1 VEQIDALLASLEAQG
16 MRVDIEQRVRLNG
29 LLQKLAGEQLLPDDP
44 TRLCRLITPILA
56 GSPEQQLMCEAA
68 FKSMFGPDEQ
78 QQDTNP
84 DHVDSAKSRH
94 EDRQRGWAWP
104 DWLAWGLIVG
114 MASLI
119 VAAVYISVP
128 GEFLWHRTKPGEF
141 PKGNP
146 TKTLPRGELDWIK
159 NYPVEE
165 LDPPQQAAWN
175 RSLRWYYT
183 EYDTAKW
190 TAVLLPLAMY
200 LGFLAFLYH
209 RLLAYLRRDAL
220 REKLRSLDWRLSAV
234 NGVFG
239 DRRLIGD
246 LQPLRKYASSYLRV
260 FDPKRTAIASA
271 ESGGLL
277 RPRFKE
283 IALPTDFIVLI
294 DRQSPRDHLA
304 TYNMEIVR
312 TLRNAGLSI
321 ELFEFNGD
329 PSLCHSGRTGA
340 FLPLP
345 AVVRHFPGS
354 VILIFAAAD
363 QLMDQARHRQLPTV
377 ASLKEAWRA
386 VLVTPESA
394 GPESPLERALA
405 QRLGIAILRSTPA
418 GVGQL
423 VRLLLQVEGGGAKR
437 HSSLASEVNAAAL
450 VDFFADR
457 PGRWMQSVPP
467 RASERHELQKI
478 LSSALQ
484 PPTLRWLA
492 ASAVYPELRWP
503 LTLSLKSASND
514 SGRARR
520 ALDSELLAVSRLPW
534 FRNGWMPDWIRN
546 LLQHSLAETE
556 KKRVRRMILDM
567 IGRAGWRAKD
577 SGEEVQIN
585 FIGNE
590 LPRKERVKTDRI
602 TLNYLLSALGTSS
615 PPFTVPESWVRRLI
629 RKPLLRLG
637 GIAAVAMVAA
647 AAISVGALS
656 LLPIDECDLFGASL
670 NDELRIGPGNISVIY
685 AYQPLRERARVACED
700 AVKRMPTNGRYWY
713 QLSRAASSP
722 MEGYKAAVRAAE
734 LGYPSGYYSLGYI
747 FYTGK
752 VVKIDVKKAEMYYEK
767 AVRLGN
773 AIGLDGLY
781 DIASDRGD
789 HQAAFIY
796 INEYYMNGGY
806 NVAPLAIYYAD
817 DSSGVVKKNL
827 EKYREILEEAV
838 RRGSGY
844 AAFNLAY
851 YLESQPASEIAQK
864 NLSQAIT
871 YYELSFK
878 REAEATAASNLA
890 RIYMRGR
897 GVTPDMAMA
906 TRWAIIGIK
915 LGSGDALD
923 TLIDLMSSGE
933 AVFKGG
939 YEPSDSF
946 DKGKLFQLGA
956 ENGDAEKQYQ
966 YARYLEQHGQLSE
979 AVSWYSKAAT
989 NDNSDAVDALSRL
1002 NKKTTKEKGTKEKR
1016 R

>member
-1 VEQIDALLASLEAQG
+1 
-16 MRVDIEQRVRLNG
+16 
-29 LLQKLAGEQLLPDDP
+29 
-44 TRLCRLITPILA
+44 
-56 GSPEQQLMCEAA
+56 
-68 FKSMFGPDEQ
+68 
-78 QQDTNP
+78 
-84 DHVDSAKSRH
+84 
-94 EDRQRGWAWP
+94 
-104 DWLAWGLIVG
+104 
-114 MASLI
+114 
-119 VAAVYISVP
+119 
-128 GEFLWHRTKPGEF
+128 
-141 PKGNP
+141 
-146 TKTLPRGELDWIK
+146 
-159 NYPVEE
+159 
-165 LDPPQQAAWN
+165 
-175 RSLRWYYT
+175 
-183 EYDTAKW
+183 
-190 TAVLLPLAMY
+190 
-200 LGFLAFLYH
+200 
-209 RLLAYLRRDAL
+209 
-220 REKLRSLDWRLSAV
+220 
-234 NGVFG
+234 
-239 DRRLIGD
+239 
-246 LQPLRKYASSYLRV
+246 
-260 FDPKRTAIASA
+260 
-271 ESGGLL
+271 
-277 RPRFKE
+277 
-283 IALPTDFIVLI
+283 
-294 DRQSPRDHLA
+294 
-304 TYNMEIVR
+304 
-312 TLRNAGLSI
+312 
-321 ELFEFNGD
+321 
-329 PSLCHSGRTGA
+329 
-340 FLPLP
+340 
-345 AVVRHFPGS
+345 
-354 VILIFAAAD
+354 
-363 QLMDQARHRQLPTV
+363 
-377 ASLKEAWRA
+377 
-386 VLVTPESA
+386 
-394 GPESPLERALA
+394 
-405 QRLGIAILRSTPA
+405 
-418 GVGQL
+418 
-423 VRLLLQVEGGGAKR
+423 
-437 HSSLASEVNAAAL
+437 
-450 VDFFADR
+450 
-457 PGRWMQSVPP
+457 
-467 RASERHELQKI
+467 
-478 LSSALQ
+478 
-484 PPTLRWLA
+484 
-492 ASAVYPELRWP
+492 
-503 LTLSLKSASND
+503 
-514 SGRARR
+514 
-520 ALDSELLAVSRLPW
+520 
-534 FRNGWMPDWIRN
+534 
-546 LLQHSLAETE
+546 
-556 KKRVRRMILDM
+556 
-567 IGRAGWRAKD
+567 
-577 SGEEVQIN
+577 
-585 FIGNE
+585 
-590 LPRKERVKTDRI
+590 
-602 TLNYLLSALGTSS
+602 
-615 PPFTVPESWVRRLI
+615 
-629 RKPLLRLG
+629 
-637 GIAAVAMVAA
+637 
-647 AAISVGALS
+647 
-656 LLPIDECDLFGASL
+656 
-670 NDELRIGPGNISVIY
+670 
-685 AYQPLRERARVACED
+685 
-700 AVKRMPTNGRYWY
+700 
-713 QLSRAASSP
+713 